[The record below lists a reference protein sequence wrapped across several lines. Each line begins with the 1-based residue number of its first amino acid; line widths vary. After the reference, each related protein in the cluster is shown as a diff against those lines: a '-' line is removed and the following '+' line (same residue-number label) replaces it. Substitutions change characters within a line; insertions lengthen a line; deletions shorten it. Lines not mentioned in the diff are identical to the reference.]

1 MGLMGDVVKIRD
13 YHLKRME
20 RDAAKVLG
28 EVLPLVEFAKT
39 GGPIVAGSDPWAGR
53 HYPGGIDDLPLGEP
67 A

>member
-1 MGLMGDVVKIRD
+1 MGEVVQLRD
-13 YHLKRME
+13 FHLKRME

-39 GGPIVAGSDPWAGR
+39 GGPIVKDSAPCEYW
-53 HYPGGIDDLPLGEP
+53 PGGIDDMDLG